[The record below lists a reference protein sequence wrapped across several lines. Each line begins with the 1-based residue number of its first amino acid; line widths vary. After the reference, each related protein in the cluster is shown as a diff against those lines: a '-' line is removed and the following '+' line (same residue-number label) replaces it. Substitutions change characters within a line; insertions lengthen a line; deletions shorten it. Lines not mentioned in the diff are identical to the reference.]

1 MKKQTNKKLPP
12 LERRETTTVESA
24 DAGTVVQNSDLAPV
38 LFLALLPIIYL
49 GAGLFSGTNIFGS
62 PLADAKSQFFYTRLF
77 GFSSLAEFSIPLWN
91 PYVFAGTPFVG
102 TLQSSVF
109 YPPNLIFA
117 ILPIAVA
124 MNWSIALHL
133 ALSGIFTYYLLRRY
147 GVTAFGATL
156 SGMVYTLSAP
166 QVMHIYAG
174 HLNALS
180 SMAWTPLMFLLLD
193 RMIREK
199 DLKDSIRLGVAISLQ
214 FLAGQPQYL
223 FYTMMALTAYLLF
236 HLGCPDKEAGRFRM
250 IARPLMLFVAAIA
263 IGVGLS
269 AIQIAPTFEMTRYS
283 TRENLTYEWVS
294 QFSFPPAHLITFLI
308 PDFFGDMLKVPYW
321 GRNYLWE
328 MTAYVGIAPLL
339 LAIVAVC
346 RVRQKRVRFFAG
358 LAAASLLL
366 ALGKF
371 TPLLKIAYTV
381 VPGFNLF
388 RGNSKF
394 IFLTAFSLAVLS
406 GFGANLLIRTCRDK
420 ATKIVTLTAAGVA
433 AVLVLLLLQSFN
445 AEWFRL
451 AINGSVLSGDF
462 YSGAMQI
469 MVNGFEQVAVGNFQS
484 GAILT
489 LGLLAATVLVL
500 LPANFD
506 WLDRKIVM
514 FLLLVV
520 VGFDLFTFGRRY
532 MVSFDSRGAY
542 WNQEAVEFLRKDPL
556 PFRVMAPE
564 MEANCGMASRIETLG
579 GYDTIMLKR
588 FSEYINLAQSKPP
601 EEPDL
606 YVNLATTNKL
616 TDLFNVK
623 YLLLGPNVTM
633 DEGGPFRQVFSNGA
647 AKVYLNRNALPR
659 AFIVHG
665 VKQISGKQAIFQE
678 LVKSDFDPWSY
689 AIVDEKVPDVPDLP
703 GERGPIPTIVSHAA
717 ERVVIDAVLSRP
729 GLLVLGDTYYPG
741 WKVFVDGRESKLYR
755 ANYLMR
761 GVTLSGGRHRV
772 EFRYEPTSFRIGAL
786 ITLGT
791 LGGAAL
797 LLARCRRRRLEQKK

>member
-1 MKKQTNKKLPP
+1 MRKQTNKKSPL
-12 LERRETTTVESA
+12 LERRETTPIEGA
-24 DAGTVVQNSDLAPV
+24 DAGPIHQISDLASV
-38 LFLALLPIIYL
+38 LFLALLPILYL

-102 TLQSSVF
+102 TLQSSLF

-117 ILPIAVA
+117 LLPIAVA

-133 ALSGIFTYYLLRRY
+133 ALAGISTYFLLRRY
-147 GVTAFGATL
+147 GVSAFGATL
-156 SGMVYTLSAP
+156 AGMVYTLSAP

-193 RMIREK
+193 RMIRETEMK
-199 DLKDSIRLGVAISLQ
+199 ECIWLGLTICLQ

-223 FYTMMALTAYLLF
+223 FYTMMALTAYLLLF
-236 HLGCPDKEAGRFRM
+236 GYIEGNEAGRFRM
-250 IARPLMLFVAAIA
+250 TSRPLMLFVAAIA

-283 TRENLTYEWVS
+283 TREDLTYEWVS

-308 PDFFGDMLKVPYW
+308 PDFFGEMLKVPYW

-346 RVRQKRVRFFAG
+346 RVRQKRVWFFAG

-406 GFGANLLIRTCRDK
+406 GFGADLLLRSCRDK
-420 ATKIVTLTAAGVA
+420 AMKLVMLTVAGVA
-433 AVLVLLLLQSFN
+433 AVVVLVLLQSCS

-451 AINGSVLSGDF
+451 AINGSVRSGDF
-462 YSGAMQI
+462 YSDAMQI
-469 MVNGFEQVAVGNFQS
+469 MTNGFEQVAVGNFQS

-489 LGLLAATVLVL
+489 LGLLAATVLIL
-500 LPANFD
+500 LLTNFD
-506 WLDRKIVM
+506 WLDQKIVM
-514 FLLLVV
+514 LLLLVV
-520 VGFDLFTFGRRY
+520 VGFDLFTFGSRY

-542 WNQEAVEFLRKDPL
+542 WNQEAVDFLRKDRM

-588 FSEYINLAQSKPP
+588 FSEYINLAHGTPP

-606 YVNLATTNKL
+606 YVNLTATNKL
-616 TDLFNVK
+616 TDLLTVK
-623 YLLLGPNVTM
+623 YLLLGPKSSIA
-633 DEGGPFRQVFSNGA
+633 EGGPFTLVFSNGV
-647 AKVYLNRNALPR
+647 AKVYQNKNVFPR

-665 VKQISGKQAIFQE
+665 VKQLSGKQAIFQE

-689 AIVDEKVPDVPDLP
+689 AIVEEEVPAVSGSP
-703 GERGPIPTIVSHAA
+703 GEREPVPTVVSHAA
-717 ERVVIDAVLSRP
+717 QRVVIDAVLSRP

-755 ANYLMR
+755 TNYLMR
-761 GVTLSGGRHRV
+761 GVTLPGGSHRV

-797 LLARCRRRRLEQKK
+797 LLARCWRRRLEQKL